1 MGTLCLKRVT
11 KAVEDTSFSCG
22 ISSIDNYVKNESYFP
37 HIAQHAYAYCVMA
50 DDVVLGYYQV
60 LFREIELADFP
71 EDIAEIDP
79 NIKDGKIS
87 AVHIRYIAIDSNFQG
102 NGIGTGTLKTIIKDV
117 EELSNLW
124 PIRVITID
132 ARVELVDW
140 YKKVGFVKMIN
151 NSPGQEGQTVR
162 MYFDCM
168 KFSGELAAYIED
180 WI

>member
-1 MGTLCLKRVT
+1 M
-11 KAVEDTSFSCG
+11 
-22 ISSIDNYVKNESYFP
+22 
-37 HIAQHAYAYCVMA
+37 
-50 DDVVLGYYQV
+50 
-60 LFREIELADFP
+60 
-71 EDIAEIDP
+71 
-79 NIKDGKIS
+79 
-87 AVHIRYIAIDSNFQG
+87 
-102 NGIGTGTLKTIIKDV
+102 
-117 EELSNLW
+117 SNLW